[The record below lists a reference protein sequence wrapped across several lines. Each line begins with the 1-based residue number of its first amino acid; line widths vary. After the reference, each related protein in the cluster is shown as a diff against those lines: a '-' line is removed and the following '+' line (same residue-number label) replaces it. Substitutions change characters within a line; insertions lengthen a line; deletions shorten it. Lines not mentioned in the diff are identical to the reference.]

1 MTNKEEEFLKR
12 LQAMFKIEAK
22 EHITALSSGLI
33 ELEKNPESKK
43 SQELI
48 ETIFREVHSLKGAA
62 RAVNRLD
69 IESICQ
75 VLESTFAKLKNEN
88 LSFTS
93 SHFDSIHNA
102 IDSISKMLSGTET
115 KITDSSS
122 DIIKQLQTITETASP
137 EKKTKEETQKI
148 IKVSEEKP
156 EPILPPTPI
165 VESLLSKLT
174 SNENLPFVEIKQTK
188 KSIKSEPQ
196 DKPYEENAF
205 QIDTVRIQTAK
216 LDPIF
221 LEAEQMI
228 QSKIAYAQRN
238 LELNNI
244 YDYIIAWKAEL
255 RKWDSM
261 HIADKELQLKEIINL
276 TNKKLDETERNIF
289 TVSRAIESDQR
300 TLGRMIDEHVEST
313 KKILMHP
320 ISLIVE
326 GFPKL
331 VRDLARSQK
340 KEVEL
345 KIVGKEIEVDKRILE
360 ELKDPLVHLIR
371 NCVDHGIRKP
381 DERLKINKAK
391 QAVPASRQGTITL
404 CFSVVDGRNLKI
416 SISDDG
422 SGINTEKVIIE
433 AIKLGIT
440 SKEKADKLSNQ
451 EILSLIFKTGLSTSP
466 IITDI
471 SGRGLGLA
479 IVREK
484 VEKLNGTITIENK
497 PNIGT
502 TFNLIMPLTLS
513 TFRGVLVSVAEQ
525 QFFLPTI
532 NVDCALRLSKEEIKT
547 VENRETILIG
557 EDIIG
562 VVKLSDVLGI
572 YDRKQESA
580 DFIQIIVLNQA
591 DTRIGFKVDEIFD
604 EHQILV
610 KELGKQL
617 NRVRN
622 ISGATVLG
630 SGIVVAVINVSDLM
644 KSALGST
651 ILSAIKEDKKQ
662 DIATLY
668 KILVIDDSITSRTL
682 IKNILETSGY
692 DVTTAVDGVDAYT
705 KALIGDF
712 DLIVSDV
719 DMPRMNGFELTE
731 KIRKEKKLSEIPVV
745 LVTALE
751 SREDREHGI
760 DVGAN
765 AYIIK
770 SSFDQSNLLEVVKK
784 LL

>member
-1 MTNKEEEFLKR
+1 MTNKEKEFLER
-12 LQAMFKIEAK
+12 LEAMFKIEAE
-22 EHITALSSGLI
+22 EHISALSSGLI
-33 ELEKNPESKK
+33 ELEKNPESKNA
-43 SQELI
+43 QEII
-48 ETIFREVHSLKGAA
+48 ETIFREAHSLKGAA
-62 RAVNRLD
+62 RSVNRLN

-75 VLESTFAKLKNEN
+75 VLESTFAKLKNEK

-93 SHFDSIHNA
+93 SQFDSIHKA
-102 IDSISKMLSGTET
+102 IDSISKMLTGTET
-115 KITDSSS
+115 KIIDSNS
-122 DIIKQLQTITETASP
+122 DLIKQLKTIAETESADMKA
-137 EKKTKEETQKI
+137 EELKTI
-148 IKVSEEKP
+148 IKKETEEKP
-156 EPILPPTPI
+156 NIIVPVQKIVSLPPTKQKIKENIPI
-165 VESLLSKLT
+165 L
-174 SNENLPFVEIKQTK
+174 EIKQAETSLK
-188 KSIKSEPQ
+188 ITSQ
-196 DKPYEENAF
+196 DKPYEEKDF
-205 QIDTVRIQTAK
+205 QIDTVRIRTAK

-244 YDYIIAWKAEL
+244 YDYIIEWKAEI
-255 RKWDSM
+255 RKWDTM
-261 HIADKELQLKEIINL
+261 RIADKELQLKEIIDL
-276 TNKKLDETERNIF
+276 TNEKLDETERNIF
-289 TVSRAIESDQR
+289 SVCRALESDQR

-320 ISLIVE
+320 ISVIVE
-326 GFPKL
+326 GFPKM
-331 VRDLARSQK
+331 VRDLARGQK

-345 KIVGKEIEVDKRILE
+345 KIVGREIEVDKRILE
-360 ELKDPLVHLIR
+360 ELKDPLIHLLR
-371 NCVDHGIRKP
+371 NCIDHGIKKP
-381 DERLKINKAK
+381 DERLKINKA
-391 QAVPASRQGTITL
+391 RQGIITL
-404 CFSVVDGRNLKI
+404 NFSVVDGRNLEI

-422 SGINTEKVIIE
+422 SGINTQRVIIE

-440 SKEKADKLSNQ
+440 SKEKANKLSNQ
-451 EILSLIFKTGLSTSP
+451 EILSLVFKTGLTTSP

-484 VEKLNGTITIENK
+484 VEKLNGTITVENQ

-502 TFNLIMPLTLS
+502 IFHLIMPLTLS
-513 TFRGVLVSVAEQ
+513 TFRGVLVRAAEQ

-532 NVDCALRLSKEEIKT
+532 NVECALRLSKKEIKT
-547 VENRETILIG
+547 VENRETIRIG
-557 EDIIG
+557 EEIIG
-562 VVKLSDVLGI
+562 VVKLSNVLGI
-572 YDRKQESA
+572 YDRKQEST
-580 DFIQIIVLNQA
+580 DLIQIIVLNQG
-591 DTRIGFKVDEIFD
+591 DKRIGFKVDEIFD

-630 SGIVVAVINVSDLM
+630 SGIVVPVINVSDLM
-644 KSALGST
+644 KSALGIATS
-651 ILSAIKEDKKQ
+651 SKIKEDEKQ
-662 DIATLY
+662 EVATLY

-682 IKNILETSGY
+682 IKNILETNGY

-705 KALIGDF
+705 KALIGEF

-770 SSFDQSNLLEVVKK
+770 SSFDQSNLLDVVKK